1 MVEIRP
7 LERSDMA
14 AVTRLLRAEMPGWEL
29 REDVLA
35 ASVIDHPWNDP
46 ETPSLVAVGDDG
58 SVVGFI
64 GAQARRM
71 RFGERAIRGV
81 CCTQLT
87 VAAEHR
93 AGATGALLL
102 RRMVSGPQEVTWS
115 DSSTDVVL
123 RLWEAF
129 GGHLDHARA
138 ADFMLVLRPLQWV
151 GRVIKAKL
159 GGGEIGRRLVPVQA
173 LPAGERFTSREPV
186 TAAPGVEGAEA
197 TPAEVAAALPDLSRH
212 LEVHVEW
219 DEEELGHVLKQVG
232 AIEEG
237 VSCRMVRRE
246 GRVIG
251 WYAYLRRPGEVSR
264 VLHLAAAK
272 RAADDVLADL
282 IADAT
287 ENGSAVLAGRAE
299 PHLESALRRRHATL
313 ELVRQPTVRAADPA
327 LAAALGTGASLL
339 TRLEGEV
346 FAA

>member
-7 LERSDMA
+7 LERSDMP

-29 REDVLA
+29 SEEVLA
-35 ASVIDHPWNDP
+35 ASVVDHPWNDP

-71 RFGERAIRGV
+71 RFDDREIRGV

-129 GGHLDHARA
+129 GGHLDHVRA
-138 ADFMLVLRPLQWV
+138 ADFMLVLRPLRWV
-151 GRVIKAKL
+151 SKVVRTKL

-173 LPAGERFTSREPV
+173 LPAAERFTSREAV
-186 TAAPGVEGAEA
+186 TASPGVEGSEA

-212 LEVHVEW
+212 LTVRVDW
-219 DEEELGHVLKQVG
+219 DRAELDHVLRQVG
-232 AIEEG
+232 AIEG
-237 VSCRMVRRE
+237 DVSCRMVRRE
-246 GRVIG
+246 GRDIG

-287 ENGSAVLAGRAE
+287 ASGSSVLAGRAE

-313 ELVRQPTVRAADPA
+313 ELVRQPTIRATDPA
-327 LAAALGTGASLL
+327 LAAALATGGSLL